1 MKNVVRVM
9 SVMLVVAMLA
19 VTLVA
24 CGGVPSGTYVN
35 GDTSLTNTYTQYEF
49 KGSKVTFT
57 SYALGKK
64 VEAASFEG
72 KYKVDGDEITFTW
85 EDSEGKEQSNTV
97 TYAENEDGSLEIGPI
112 TYKKK

>member
-1 MKNVVRVM
+1 MKNFVRVM

-35 GDTSLTNTYTQYEF
+35 GDTEYTKTYTQYTF

-57 SYALGKK
+57 SYAFGNK
-64 VEAASFEG
+64 VEAASYEG

-97 TYAENEDGSLEIGPI
+97 TYAENEDGSLKIGML
-112 TYKKK
+112 TYEKQ